1 MLWAASCTCFFGFL
15 RSGEATVPSQSTYN
29 PTVHLSIDD
38 IQLSS
43 ASDPSIVVINIKAS
57 KTDPFKRRVSLHLGR
72 TGMDL
77 CPVSALLAY
86 VARRRLSP
94 GTLLI
99 FEDGRFLTR
108 ELLVQEVRDALRQ
121 RGMDASVYAGHSFQI
136 GAVTTAAAACIEDAV
151 IKSLG
156 RWKSTEYMQYVK
168 LPRETL
174 AGTSVSLAKQ

>member
-1 MLWAASCTCFFGFL
+1 MS
-15 RSGEATVPSQSTYN
+15 V
-29 PTVHLSIDD
+29 
-38 IQLSS
+38 
-43 ASDPSIVVINIKAS
+43 
-57 KTDPFKRRVSLHLGR
+57 
-72 TGMDL
+72 
-77 CPVSALLAY
+77 LLAY

-121 RGMDASVYAGHSFQI
+121 RGMDASVYTGHSFRI

-151 IKSLG
+151 IKIWG
-156 RWKSTEYMQYVK
+156 RWKSTEYIQYVK